1 MTRKSFYIS
10 AIIII
15 HSFGNPA
22 HSQGTWENVASPTS
36 RFLTSV
42 HFVDSLYGWAVGDSG
57 TIINTTNGGDEW
69 KIQNSN
75 TTNRMADVFFI
86 NRNIGWAVS
95 WNVYNFPFGTV
106 LLKTT
111 DGGQNWVG
119 EPYRDDNI
127 FMRCILFLD
136 SLNGWMGG
144 TPHALVRTTDGG
156 TIWNQADIDST
167 VLAFF
172 PVHNIKFYN
181 DLFGYACGGAFEIAG
196 VIWKTTNGG
205 DQWFAIEPAFAAP
218 DPIQQIHIF
227 DEFNAM
233 GVGGDFEF
241 SGVGIIRTTDG
252 GNFWE
257 YESIG
262 LLGVAFD
269 LEFRNEYEAWI
280 TRGYPGSF
288 IVSIDSGTTWK
299 EATVPSDA
307 SILEIFFV
315 DSLHGFAVGENG
327 TILKYKPPVLNG
339 NSAFV
344 NGGFETGNFTGWIT
358 NDMVTPFFQ
367 MQVGGAGI
375 TPGFNMFIS
384 NPTQG
389 SFAALHG
396 FEGDGPDTIR
406 IAQDIALPPNSAT
419 LEFDY
424 RAGWDL
430 SGGGG
435 TMNRIFMI
443 NIEPTGGGPHLQSD
457 IILTALP
464 QTINFDT
471 GDLHG
476 SVDISGLTDS
486 TVRVSFDW
494 YIPEN
499 FTGPGF
505 FQLDDVYIEV
515 IIPVELTSFTA
526 SAKDGSVTLYWTTAT
541 ETNNHGFEIQRT
553 HLSPRSIKGGKEG
566 GWEKIGYMAGY
577 GTTTEARAYSYTDS
591 KVAAGTYTYRLK
603 QIDFNGSVDYS
614 DEISVEIIK
623 PLEYVLEQNYPN
635 PFNPSTK
642 IRFQISDIGFVSL
655 KVYDIIGKE
664 IATLVN
670 EVISPGGYEYEFDAT
685 NFTSGMYFYKMR
697 AGSFIETKKMILL
710 K

>member
-22 HSQGTWENVASPTS
+22 YSQGTWENVASPTS

-57 TIINTTNGGDEW
+57 TIINTTNGGGEW
-69 KIQNSN
+69 KKQNSN

-119 EPYRDDNI
+119 EPYRDDDI
-127 FMRCILFLD
+127 FIRCIIFLD

-144 TPHALVRTTDGG
+144 TPHALVKTTDGG
-156 TIWNQADIDST
+156 TIWIQADIDSAA
-167 VLAFF
+167 LAFF

-181 DLFGYACGGAFEIAG
+181 SLYGYACGGAFEIAG

-205 DQWFAIEPAFAAP
+205 DYWNVIEPVFAAP
-218 DPIQQIHIF
+218 DPIQQIHLF
-227 DEFNAM
+227 DESRAM

-241 SGVGIIRTTDG
+241 TGVGIIRTMDG

-262 LLGVAFD
+262 MPGVGFD
-269 LEFRNEYEAWI
+269 LEFRNDYEAWI

-288 IVSIDSGTTWK
+288 IVSLDSGATWK

-327 TILKYKPPVLNG
+327 TILKYKPLIIN
-339 NSAFV
+339 NISAQSIQFP
-344 NGGFETGNFTGWIT
+344 EI
-358 NDMVTPFFQ
+358 FF
-367 MQVGGAGI
+367 
-375 TPGFNMFIS
+375 
-384 NPTQG
+384 
-389 SFAALHG
+389 LH
-396 FEGDGPDTIR
+396 
-406 IAQDIALPPNSAT
+406 
-419 LEFDY
+419 
-424 RAGWDL
+424 
-430 SGGGG
+430 
-435 TMNRIFMI
+435 
-443 NIEPTGGGPHLQSD
+443 
-457 IILTALP
+457 
-464 QTINFDT
+464 
-471 GDLHG
+471 
-476 SVDISGLTDS
+476 
-486 TVRVSFDW
+486 
-494 YIPEN
+494 
-499 FTGPGF
+499 
-505 FQLDDVYIEV
+505 
-515 IIPVELTSFTA
+515 
-526 SAKDGSVTLYWTTAT
+526 
-541 ETNNHGFEIQRT
+541 
-553 HLSPRSIKGGKEG
+553 
-566 GWEKIGYMAGY
+566 
-577 GTTTEARAYSYTDS
+577 
-591 KVAAGTYTYRLK
+591 
-603 QIDFNGSVDYS
+603 
-614 DEISVEIIK
+614 
-623 PLEYVLEQNYPN
+623 QNYPN

-655 KVYDIIGKE
+655 KVYDVIGKE
-664 IATLVN
+664 IATLVD
-670 EVISPGGYEYEFDAT
+670 EVISPGSYEYEFDAT
-685 NFTSGMYFYKMR
+685 NLTSGIYFYKMR